1 MHYHVKFPNFT
12 IEGGRKQTTTNFSFS
27 FKIWLELDSKNP
39 TVGEFFLWLLR
50 GHICVSFDNAR
61 TLNCYTLRRSKDVCL
76 RKQVVYFN
84 SF

>member
-27 FKIWLELDSKNP
+27 FKIWLKLDSKNP

-50 GHICVSFDNAR
+50 GGICK
-61 TLNCYTLRRSKDVCL
+61 TGTGWLRMADADGGWENTDGKMRMTK
-76 RKQVVYFN
+76 
-84 SF
+84 

>member
-12 IEGGRKQTTTNFSFS
+12 IEGGRKQRTTNFSFS

-61 TLNCYTLRRSKDVCL
+61 TLNCYTLRRSKDVCML
-76 RKQVVYFN
+76 
-84 SF
+84 